1 MQHTG
6 ELGNAE
12 KGVLLLHLELL
23 DSSRVEKRRRRGG
36 NFVLG
41 GLFLWLLTQIRVT
54 QTLL

>member
-6 ELGNAE
+6 ELGSAE

-41 GLFLWLLTQIRVT
+41 GLFL
-54 QTLL
+54 